1 MIYTFTFSIDTA
13 TVYRNE
19 EAVGKLLKQAMKD
32 NNLQRSDIF
41 VTSKLG
47 KVHFVINR
55 ILFFDPYSSC

>member
-1 MIYTFTFSIDTA
+1 MIYSFTFSIDTA

-19 EAVGKLLKQAMKD
+19 EAVGRLLKQAMND

-47 KVHFVINR
+47 NQDVFCHK
-55 ILFFDPYSSC
+55 SSI